1 LKLTIKNDK
10 IKNLKKV
17 VNVVDNITRPTD
29 TSNAYFRFGLFAVTV
44 AMTIYAFIELT
55 FFEVKRRIENKK
67 IE

>member
-1 LKLTIKNDK
+1 MSFMNNTH
-10 IKNLKKV
+10 V
-17 VNVVDNITRPTD
+17 TRTTD
-29 TSNAYFRFGLFAVTV
+29 TDNAYFRFANSFAVTV